1 MRQRMRKTT
10 SRKNCKIKTK
20 IGFFTNAEN
29 TVEKNDAKVM
39 ENVIENAS
47 KVIEN
52 PSTTQKTTQENIDI
66 TQKTTLK
73 NTNTTQK
80 TTLKNEITVEKNRA
94 TVIENPSK
102 VIDFY
107 PCDFQKF

>member
-1 MRQRMRKTT
+1 MQMRQRMRKTT

-52 PSTTQKTTQENIDI
+52 PSTTQKTTQENID
-66 TQKTTLK
+66 
-73 NTNTTQK
+73 TTQK
-80 TTLKNEITVEKNRA
+80 TTQKNEITVEKNRA

-107 PCDFQKF
+107 PCYFQKF